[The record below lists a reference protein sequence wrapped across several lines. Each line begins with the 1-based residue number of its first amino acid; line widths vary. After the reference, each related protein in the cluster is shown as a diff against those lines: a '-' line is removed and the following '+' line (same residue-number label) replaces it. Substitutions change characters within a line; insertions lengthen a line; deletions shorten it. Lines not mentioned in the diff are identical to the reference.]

1 MILTFSILFS
11 FTCIFT
17 SAMVII
23 SSNPVHSVFFLI
35 LTFILLCGNLFL
47 FELDFLPLIL
57 VVIYVGAISI
67 LFLFVIM
74 MLDIK
79 FVSKSQNRLSSI
91 FVSLFLSFFFLVS
104 VFLSV
109 ENTIFVAVGSGSLS
123 FDWTN
128 LVDKLIMLNSI
139 GQFLY
144 LDFVVHFLVVG
155 LILLVAIIGA
165 VVLTVQFNRPDSYRG
180 QYLFRQISKTNLET
194 FYLCR

>member
-1 MILTFSILFS
+1 
-11 FTCIFT
+11 
-17 SAMVII
+17 
-23 SSNPVHSVFFLI
+23 
-35 LTFILLCGNLFL
+35 LCGNLFL

-57 VVIYVGAISI
+57 IVIYVGAISI

-79 FVSKSQNRLSSI
+79 FISKNQNQLSSVV
-91 FVSLFLSFFFLVS
+91 VSLFLSVFFLVS
-104 VFLSV
+104 IFLSV
-109 ENTIFVAVGSGSLS
+109 ENTIFAAVGSNNIS

-128 LVDKLIMLNSI
+128 FVDKLVLLNSL
-139 GQFLY
+139 GQYLY

-180 QYLFRQISKTNLET
+180 QYLFKQISKTNLET
-194 FYLCR
+194 FYLCK

>member
-1 MILTFSILFS
+1 M
-11 FTCIFT
+11 
-17 SAMVII
+17 
-23 SSNPVHSVFFLI
+23 
-35 LTFILLCGNLFL
+35 
-47 FELDFLPLIL
+47 
-57 VVIYVGAISI
+57 
-67 LFLFVIM
+67 
-74 MLDIK
+74 
-79 FVSKSQNRLSSI
+79 
-91 FVSLFLSFFFLVS
+91 
-104 VFLSV
+104 FLSV
-109 ENTIFVAVGSGSLS
+109 ENTIFVAVGSGSVS

-180 QYLFRQISKTNLET
+180 QYLFKQISKTNLET